1 MQQLRMK
8 KLKNYYSL
16 ILFFLLVSTQV
27 KAQSVD
33 VIIKENGNERQESI
47 DLPVS
52 MTYPLDSLLNDW
64 KAKNYIDLGKD
75 CSTSEVNPLFSDSVY
90 IDRLSRIPAI
100 MEMPYNEIV
109 RKFIDM
115 YAGRLRN
122 QVSFMLSA
130 CNFYMPIFEE
140 ALDAYNLPLEL
151 KYLPIIESALNPSAV
166 SRAGASGLWQFMLA
180 TGKMYGLDSNSL
192 VDERRDPIKATWA
205 AARYLKELYAIY
217 GDWNLVIAAY
227 NCGPGTIN
235 KAIRRA
241 NGKTDYWDIYNLLPK
256 ETRGYVPAFIAANYV
271 MTYYCDHNICPME
284 TNIPASTDTVQVNK
298 NLHFEQIADIC
309 GVNIDQIKSL
319 NPQYKKNIIP
329 GDSKSYTLR
338 LPQSHISIFI
348 DQQDTIY
355 AHRADELFRNRKT
368 IAINDN
374 TPPSNTRAKA
384 SVGKGTPTYHK
395 IKSGETLGT
404 IAAKYGVRIKDI
416 QNWNGLRNT
425 KIAAGKQLK
434 IYK

>member
-1 MQQLRMK
+1 MK
-8 KLKNYYSL
+8 KLVNYCS
-16 ILFFLLVSTQV
+16 IIFLLLVATSQV

-33 VIIKENGNERQESI
+33 VVIRENGTERKESI
-47 DLPVS
+47 DLPKS

-75 CSTSEVNPLFSDSVY
+75 CSTAEINPLFSDSVY

-100 MEMPYNEIV
+100 MEMPYNDII

-140 ALDAYNLPLEL
+140 ALDAYGLPLEL
-151 KYLPIIESALNPSAV
+151 RYLPIIESALNPSAV
-166 SRAGASGLWQFMLA
+166 SRAGASGLWQFMIG
-180 TGKMYGLDSNSL
+180 TGKIYGLESNSL

-205 AARYLKELYAIY
+205 AARYLKEMYDIY

-241 NGKTDYWDIYNLLPK
+241 NGETDYWKIYNYLPK

-284 TNIPASTDTVQVNK
+284 TNIPDATDTIQVNR
-298 NLHFEQIADIC
+298 NLHFEQITDVC
-309 GVNIDQIKSL
+309 GIGMDEVKSL

-329 GDSKSYTLR
+329 GDSKPQTLR
-338 LPQSHISIFI
+338 LPINYISTFI
-348 DQQDTIY
+348 DSQDTIY
-355 AHRADELFRNRKT
+355 AHRSAELFKNRRT
-368 IAINDN
+368 VSVA
-374 TPPSNTRAKA
+374 NTRSTARSSK
-384 SVGKGTPTYHK
+384 GKSSSQGDVTYHR
-395 IKSGETLGT
+395 IRNGETLST
-404 IAAKYGVRIKDI
+404 IARKYGVTVSQIKS
-416 QNWNGLRNT
+416 WNGLRSTRIN
-425 KIAAGKQLK
+425 AGKRLK